1 MLRNL
6 VKKFKSQSLSES
18 SSGDDETLQR
28 ETLQRDET
36 DGVMSPVRKSARIQ
50 ALHQFSSSSSS
61 SQSSDDTG
69 SPMHSANQPPA
80 GRLKAQQQQQQQ
92 QREPTPEERDSGTES
107 DDEELERIE
116 TSQCSPLLSECSV
129 EPGPSPVVRRG
140 GASTSTGTI
149 ATS

>member
-18 SSGDDETLQR
+18 SSGDD

-80 GRLKAQQQQQQQ
+80 GRLKAQQQQQ
-92 QREPTPEERDSGTES
+92 REPTPEERDSGTES
-107 DDEELERIE
+107 DDEELGAHRDE
-116 TSQCSPLLSECSV
+116 SV
-129 EPGPSPVVRRG
+129 
-140 GASTSTGTI
+140 
-149 ATS
+149 